1 LLTEYLHNRKTRV
14 MSSKELNEL
23 KWQRPFKPFRLKT
36 VNNGVFD
43 IMHPGLIL
51 VAKHDVN
58 IGIPHPTQPPPSV
71 SDVIWL
77 GVEEIETVEFI
88 ETPAT

>member
-1 LLTEYLHNRKTRV
+1 

-23 KWQRPFKPFRLKT
+23 KWQRPFKPFRVKT
-36 VNNGVFD
+36 VNNEVFD
-43 IMHPGLIL
+43 VTDPGLIL

-58 IGIPHPTQPPPSV
+58 IGIPHPDEPPPSV

-77 GVEEIETVEFI
+77 DVEDVVGIEFI
-88 ETPAT
+88 ETVPT